1 MTLVKQLALAAATLV
16 LILVLA
22 VVSNAFVD
30 IYFLRRDAQ
39 ATAQAGSACV
49 DAKGSWV
56 NWSWPNVPTL
66 SPPCPTAADEPAE
79 KK

>member
-1 MTLVKQLALAAATLV
+1 MTIVKQVALAVATLG

-22 VVSNAFVD
+22 VVSNALLD
-30 IYFLRRDAQ
+30 IYALRQAAQ
-39 ATAQAGSACV
+39 AAQAGSACV
-49 DAKGSWV
+49 DAKGWV

-66 SPPCPTAADEPAE
+66 SPPCPPAASTEPAA

>member
-1 MTLVKQLALAAATLV
+1 MATLKQLALAGATLV

-22 VVSNAFVD
+22 VVSNALVD

-66 SPPCPTAADEPAE
+66 SPVCPDTTPEPAE

>member
-1 MTLVKQLALAAATLV
+1 MTIVKQLALSVATLA

-22 VVSNAFVD
+22 VVSNALVD
-30 IYFLRRDAQ
+30 IYFLRREAQ

-66 SPPCPTAADEPAE
+66 SPACPDTAAEPAG

>member
-1 MTLVKQLALAAATLV
+1 MGIVKQLALAAATCV
-16 LILVLA
+16 AILVLA
-22 VVSNAFVD
+22 IVSDAALE

-39 ATAQAGSACV
+39 AAAQAGNACV

-56 NWSWPNVPTL
+56 NWPWPNVPTL
-66 SPPCPTAADEPAE
+66 SPTCPGTTPEPAE

>member
-1 MTLVKQLALAAATLV
+1 MEILKQLALAFATLA

-22 VVSNAFVD
+22 VVSNALVD

-49 DAKGSWV
+49 DAKGAWV

-66 SPPCPTAADEPAE
+66 SPVCPDTATEPAA

>member
-1 MTLVKQLALAAATLV
+1 MTIIKQVALAVVTFV

-22 VVSNAFVD
+22 VVSNALLD

-39 ATAQAGSACV
+39 AARDGSACV
-49 DAKGSWV
+49 DTKGSWV

-66 SPPCPTAADEPAE
+66 SPPCPTEPAA

>member
-1 MTLVKQLALAAATLV
+1 MTVVKQTALAVATCV

-30 IYFLRRDAQ
+30 IYFVRRDAQ
-39 ATAQAGSACV
+39 TAAQAGSACV
-49 DAKGSWV
+49 DSKGSWT

-66 SPPCPTAADEPAE
+66 SPACPDTVADPAG